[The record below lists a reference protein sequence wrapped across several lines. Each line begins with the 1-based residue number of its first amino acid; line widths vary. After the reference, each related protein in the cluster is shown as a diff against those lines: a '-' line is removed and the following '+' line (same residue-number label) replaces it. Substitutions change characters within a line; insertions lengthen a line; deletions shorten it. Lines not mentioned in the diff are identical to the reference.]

1 MGLLSSRTFRQIAT
15 GALTGIEEKREDMR
29 NRIDTYREKAVNKKN
44 EIQKKYNE
52 YYDEEKANIN
62 TFKTVATAA
71 GDDYLPALNSFVGT
85 DPSRLSIFDRMN
97 ANEIRTE
104 LDKYKDAAPADTGF
118 IQSRQ
123 ESLKLKESELN
134 QNLQDQVGLFK
145 GTSTLFTRDIE
156 DRGVK
161 DIQAEAGTLESQRL
175 KTDFTAGAGIGIKTN
190 LKLSEVQNNFSIY
203 DNYFMDKLD
212 ALGNKTGE
220 RIINP
225 QFADNVAQIDKQADT
240 LIDNGFGG
248 NRTQAIAEIVEMM
261 NNPSYRGDALQFL
274 NNAVDGSPI
283 LLDTE
288 EAFSAAIENRDIK
301 LMENLIK
308 DLENRNR
315 PDEVKMYTDRLEQFK
330 KDEANLSAET
340 IKQRALEGS
349 TDTITGGIQVAKDKK
364 EESDKLVDFQVDKLK
379 FKKEYRDIL
388 PYREWSALSED
399 KVKEIYDK
407 LDKER
412 GVKKSKALSTEGL
425 SESDAAVVDKINTAL
440 GLS

>member
-15 GALTGIEEKREDMR
+15 GALTGIEEKRNDMR
-29 NRIDTYREKAVNKKN
+29 DRIDTYREKAVNKKN
-44 EIQKKYNE
+44 EIQKKYNA
-52 YYDEEKANIN
+52 YYDEEKANID

-104 LDKYKDAAPADTGF
+104 LDKYKDATPADTGF

-123 ESLKLKESELN
+123 ERLKLKESELN

-175 KTDFTAGAGIGIKTN
+175 KTDFTAGAGIGLKTS

-203 DNYFMDKLD
+203 DNYYMDEVNKIGD
-212 ALGNKTGE
+212 KTGN
-220 RIINP
+220 RVVNP

-274 NNAVDGSPI
+274 NNANDASPI
-283 LLDTE
+283 LEKAEDAFNIALE
-288 EAFSAAIENRDIK
+288 ERNISK
-301 LMENLIK
+301 MESVIK
-308 DLENRNR
+308 DLETRNR
-315 PDEVKMYTDRLEQFK
+315 PDEVKTYTDRLEQFK
-330 KDEANLSAET
+330 EDEQNLSAET
-340 IKQRALEGS
+340 IKQRAIDEGEP
-349 TDTITGGIQVAKDKK
+349 DVEDAKTI
-364 EESDKLVDFQVDKLK
+364 DFQADKPK
-379 FKKEYRDIL
+379 FKQEYKDTL
-388 PYREWSALSED
+388 SFGQYMDLSED
-399 KVKEIYDK
+399 KVKEIYNK

-412 GVKKSKALSTEGL
+412 GVEKSKALTTEGL
-425 SESDAAVVDKINTAL
+425 SESDAAIVDKINTAL

>member
-15 GALTGIEEKREDMR
+15 GALTGIEEKRNDMR
-29 NRIDTYREKAVNKKN
+29 DRIDTYREKAVNKKN
-44 EIQKKYNE
+44 EIQKKYNA
-52 YYDEEKANIN
+52 YYDEEKENIN

-123 ESLKLKESELN
+123 ERLKLKESELN

-175 KTDFTAGAGIGIKTN
+175 KTDFTAGAGIGLKTS

-203 DNYFMDKLD
+203 DNYYMDKLD
-212 ALGNKTGE
+212 KLGNKTGE
-220 RIINP
+220 RMINP

-274 NNAVDGSPI
+274 NNAVDGSPV
-283 LLDTE
+283 LEDTE
-288 EAFSAAIENRDIK
+288 EAFSAAIENRDITT
-301 LMENLIK
+301 MENLIK

-315 PDEVKMYTDRLEQFK
+315 PDEVKLYKDRLEQFK
-330 KDEANLSAET
+330 EDEANLSAEEV
-340 IKQRALEGS
+340 KERALSGEE
-349 TDTITGGIQVAKDKK
+349 DTK
-364 EESDKLVDFQVDKLK
+364 SDKIIDFQVDKPK
-379 FKKEYRDIL
+379 FRKEYKDIL
-388 PYREWSALSED
+388 PRSEWSDLSED
-399 KVKEIYDK
+399 KVREIYK
-407 LDKER
+407 LIDEGKYTKPKKEEPKQEER
-412 GVKKSKALSTEGL
+412 KPLTTEGL
-425 SESDAAVVDKINTAL
+425 SDSDAAFIDRLNTTL